1 MNRLFP
7 GQLEAVG
14 PPFVFNTKL
23 GGPIVSLANEHPRIG
38 SKQSIKGNDLT
49 SHPITFKSLRA
60 AVMPG
65 FCFKNGHRFGDK
77 RSLAHLVIA
86 SKKAWSLTWPFSLL
100 DCRKVEFA
108 LVFWDSPPLLANFHK
123 LLLTRPSWMS
133 PICDLTP
140 SSALTA
146 YWKLFTTQLSMN

>member
-38 SKQSIKGNDLT
+38 SNRSIKGNDLT

-65 FCFKNGHRFGDK
+65 FCFKNGHRFDDK
-77 RSLAHLVIA
+77 RSGAHLVIA
-86 SKKAWSLTWPFSLL
+86 SKKTWSLTWLSASWI
-100 DCRKVEFA
+100 VERWNLHLYFGI
-108 LVFWDSPPLLANFHK
+108 
-123 LLLTRPSWMS
+123 LLLCW
-133 PICDLTP
+133 LTFISYYLLGP
-140 SSALTA
+140 HGCHLYVT
-146 YWKLFTTQLSMN
+146 